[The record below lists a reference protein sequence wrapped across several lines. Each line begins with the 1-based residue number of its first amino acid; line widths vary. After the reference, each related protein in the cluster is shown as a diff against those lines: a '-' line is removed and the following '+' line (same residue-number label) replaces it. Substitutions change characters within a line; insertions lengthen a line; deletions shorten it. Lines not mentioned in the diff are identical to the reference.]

1 MGDRRLNTEER
12 YAEFPPPPALA
23 PWVKV
28 VWTYA
33 NPEPSDT
40 VQRIAPDGCPELILD
55 IGAPYEEEGPDGVW
69 RLQPPALFAGQMTRP
84 IAIRPVGPVELVAV
98 RFHPD
103 GARDWL
109 GAPLSTATD
118 GRLDMVERL
127 RGVAPPAGDPE
138 AQARAMTDRL
148 EALRLAQGW
157 TVDRLVRAEVET
169 IMNDEP
175 APDRTPADQRAI
187 QRRFLDRVGVS
198 PRMLRSVMRFRRVFD
213 HALEPGEESSG
224 WLEAGLGA
232 GYFDQPQ
239 MARDFRRFLGCTATE
254 WAREQVELAR
264 AIASQTYKPGPPHLA

>member
-1 MGDRRLNTEER
+1 MNTDER
-12 YAEFPPPPALA
+12 YAEFPPPPSLA

-33 NPEPSDT
+33 NPAPSDT

-55 IGAPYEEEGPDGVW
+55 VGSPYEELGEDGVW
-69 RLQPPALFAGQMTRP
+69 RLQPSALFAGQMTRP
-84 IAIRPVGPVELVAV
+84 IAIRPVGSVELVAV

-109 GAPLSTATD
+109 GEALSTAID

-127 RGVAPPAGDPE
+127 KGVIPPPGDPE
-138 AQARAMTDRL
+138 GQAKAMTDRL
-148 EALRLAQGW
+148 EALSVEQGW
-157 TVDRLVRAEVET
+157 TVDPIVRAEVRS
-169 IMNDEP
+169 MMDDRP
-175 APDRTPADQRAI
+175 SPDRSPAEQRAL

-213 HALEPGEESSG
+213 HVQPGEESSG

>member
-1 MGDRRLNTEER
+1 LSDHER
-12 YAEFPPPPALA
+12 YAEFAPPASLA

-28 VWTYA
+28 IWTYA
-33 NPEPSDT
+33 CPEPSGA

-55 IGAPYEEEGPDGVW
+55 IGAPYEEEGPDGIF

-118 GRLDMVERL
+118 QRLDMVGRL
-127 RGVAPPAGDPE
+127 EGVRPPTGDPE

-148 EALRLAQGW
+148 DDLRADQGW
-157 TVDRLVRAEVET
+157 TVDPVLRAEVEAM
-169 IMNDEP
+169 MNEGT
-175 APDRTPADQRAI
+175 ASDRSPADQRAL

-213 HALEPGEESSG
+213 HALEPTLEAGG

>member
-1 MGDRRLNTEER
+1 MNTDER
-12 YAEFPPPPALA
+12 YAEFPPPPSLS

-33 NPEPSDT
+33 CSEPSRT
-40 VQRIAPDGCPELILD
+40 IQRIAPDGCPELILD
-55 IGAPYEEEGPDGVW
+55 IGSPYEEQGPDDVW

-103 GARDWL
+103 GARDCL

-118 GRLDMVERL
+118 QRLTMVERL
-127 RGVAPPAGDPE
+127 KGVVAPAGDPE
-138 AQARAMTDRL
+138 AQAKAMTDRL
-148 EALRLAQGW
+148 EVLRVQQGW
-157 TVDRLVRAEVET
+157 SLDPTVRAEVEA
-169 IMNDEP
+169 MMADKP
-175 APDRTPADQRAI
+175 VPDRSPSEQRAL

-198 PRMLRSVMRFRRVFD
+198 ARMLRSVMRFRRVFD
-213 HALEPGEESSG
+213 QALEPGEESSG
-224 WLEAGLGA
+224 WLQAGLGA

-264 AIASQTYKPGPPHLA
+264 AIASQTYKPGAPHLA

>member
-1 MGDRRLNTEER
+1 MNTDER
-12 YAEFPPPPALA
+12 YAEFPPPPSLA

-33 NPEPSDT
+33 NPAPSDT

-55 IGAPYEEEGPDGVW
+55 VGSPYEEEGQDGVW
-69 RLQPPALFAGQMTRP
+69 RLQPTALFAGQMTRP

-109 GAPLSTATD
+109 GAALSTATD

-127 RGVAPPAGDPE
+127 KGVMPPPGDPE
-138 AQARAMTDRL
+138 AQAKAMTDRL
-148 EALRLAQGW
+148 EAHRLQQGW
-157 TVDRLVRAEVET
+157 TVDPIVRAAVESL
-169 IMNDEP
+169 MEDAPVLNRSP
-175 APDRTPADQRAI
+175 AEQRAL
-187 QRRFLDRVGVS
+187 QRRFLDRIGVS

-213 HALEPGEESSG
+213 HVQPGEESSG

>member
-1 MGDRRLNTEER
+1 MNTDER
-12 YAEFPPPPALA
+12 YDEFAPPPCLA

-33 NPEPSDT
+33 NPEPTDT
-40 VQRIAPDGCPELILD
+40 IQRIAPDGCPELILD
-55 IGAPYEEEGPDGVW
+55 VGAPYEEQGPDGVW
-69 RLQPPALFAGQMTRP
+69 RLQPPAVFAGQMTRP
-84 IAIRPVGPVELVAV
+84 IAIRPTGPVELVAV

-118 GRLDMVERL
+118 QRLDMVTRL
-127 RGVAPPAGDPE
+127 AGVVAPSGDPE

-148 EALRLAQGW
+148 EGLRIEQGW
-157 TVDRLVRAEVET
+157 TVDRPVRAEVEA
-169 IMNDEP
+169 MMHDVP
-175 APDRTPADQRAI
+175 SAARSPADRRAL

-213 HALEPGEESSG
+213 HVGPGEESSG

-239 MARDFRRFLGCTATE
+239 MARDFRRFLGCTATQ
-254 WAREQVELAR
+254 WARDQVELAR
-264 AIASQTYKPGPPHLA
+264 AIASQTYKPPPPRLA

>member
-1 MGDRRLNTEER
+1 MGSGER
-12 YAEFPPPPALA
+12 YAEFPPPPSLA

-40 VQRIAPDGCPELILD
+40 IQRIAPDGCPELILD
-55 IGAPYEEEGPDGVW
+55 IGSPYEEEGSDGLW
-69 RLQPPALFAGQMTRP
+69 NLQPSALFAGQMTRP

-109 GAPLSTATD
+109 KAPLSTATD
-118 GRLDMVERL
+118 GWLDMVARL
-127 RGVAPPAGDPE
+127 HGVAPPAGDPE

-148 EALRLAQGW
+148 EALRLEQDW
-157 TVDRLVRAEVET
+157 TVDPLVRAEVEA
-169 IMNDEP
+169 MMDDKP
-175 APDRTPADQRAI
+175 ALDRSPADQRAL
-187 QRRFLDRVGVS
+187 QRRFLDRVGIS

-213 HALEPGEESSG
+213 HVQPGEESSG

>member
-1 MGDRRLNTEER
+1 MEGER
-12 YAEFPPPPALA
+12 YQEFAPPASLA

-33 NPEPSDT
+33 CPAPSDT

-55 IGAPYEEEGPDGVW
+55 IGAPYEELGSDGVF

-109 GAPLSTATD
+109 GGPLSVATD
-118 GRLDMVERL
+118 QRLDMVERL
-127 RGVAPPAGDPE
+127 KDVHAPAGDPD
-138 AQARAMTDRL
+138 AQVRAITDQLEKARA
-148 EALRLAQGW
+148 AQGW
-157 TVDRLVRAEVET
+157 TVDDRVRAEVAA
-169 IMNDEP
+169 MMDDAP
-175 APDRTPADQRAI
+175 APDRSPADQRAL

-213 HALEPGEESSG
+213 HALEPEDGG
-224 WLEAGLGA
+224 WLEAGLDA

>member
-1 MGDRRLNTEER
+1 MLEGER
-12 YAEFPPPPALA
+12 YAEFPPPPSLA

-33 NPEPSDT
+33 NPEPT
-40 VQRIAPDGCPELILD
+40 QTIQRIAPDGCPELILD

-69 RLQPPALFAGQMTRP
+69 RVQPTALFAGQMTRP

-109 GAPLSTATD
+109 GAALSTATD
-118 GRLDMVERL
+118 RRLDMTGRL
-127 RGVAPPAGDPE
+127 KGVVAPAGNPE
-138 AQARAMTDRL
+138 AQVRVMTDL
-148 EALRLAQGW
+148 LHALRIEQGW
-157 TVDRLVRAEVET
+157 TLDPVVRAEAES
-169 IMNDEP
+169 MMDDQA
-175 APDRTPADQRAI
+175 APDRSPSEQRAL

-213 HALEPGEESSG
+213 HVQPGEESSG

>member
-1 MGDRRLNTEER
+1 VGEGER
-12 YAEFPPPPALA
+12 YAEFPAPPSLA

-33 NPEPSDT
+33 CPEPSDT

-55 IGAPYEEEGPDGVW
+55 IGSPYEEESPDGVW
-69 RLQPPALFAGQMTRP
+69 RLQPSAIFAGQMTRP

-109 GAPLSTATD
+109 GAALSTATD
-118 GRLDMVERL
+118 QRLDMVARL
-127 RGVAPPAGDPE
+127 AGIAPPAGDPE
-138 AQARAMTDRL
+138 AQAKAMTDRL
-148 EALRLAQGW
+148 EKLRLEQGW
-157 TVDRLVRAEVET
+157 TIDPVVRAEVEAMT
-169 IMNDEP
+169 DDQP
-175 APDRTPADQRAI
+175 APDRSTGDQRAM

-213 HALEPGEESSG
+213 HALEPGDESSG

-264 AIASQTYKPGPPHLA
+264 AIASQTYKPGAPHLT